1 MKKSSLLFLLTVISF
16 TANSQI
22 SYESGYFMDSTNQKT
37 DCLIKNLDWKN
48 NPTELEYKLQ
58 ADSEVKKATI
68 ATIKEFGIFN
78 SSKYVRRSVDLD
90 RSRGTLGDMNSS
102 RNPIFNKEQ
111 LFLRV
116 LIASKA
122 SLYLYQEGSLQ
133 RFFYQDADG
142 PIKQLIHKKYKTDDN
157 LVGENNLF
165 RQQLLNE
172 LNCQGLSERQMDELK
187 YSKGQL
193 VNYFIR
199 YNECTDSKVID
210 YETKNK
216 KGLFNLNFRTGLNN
230 TSLAIDNLSSGPS
243 GIDNRITAFGNEIGF
258 RIGFEAEFV
267 MAFNNNKWA
276 LIIEPTYQ
284 YYKTEKQLPLL
295 SADLDYT
302 TIEMSVGLRH
312 YMFINEKSKLFVN
325 ASVVLVLSSDLS
337 IIYEPN
343 AKDLVDGKS
352 NPNLAFGVGYNHNN
366 KYNLEFRIHNNRQVM
381 AKSQNW
387 TTDYS
392 VMSVI
397 FGYTLF

>member
-1 MKKSSLLFLLTVISF
+1 
-16 TANSQI
+16 
-22 SYESGYFMDSTNQKT
+22 MDSADQKT
-37 DCLIKNLDWKN
+37 NCLIKNIDWKN
-48 NPTELEYKLQ
+48 NPTEFEYKLQ
-58 ADSEVKKATI
+58 ADSKVKKATI
-68 ATIKEFGIFN
+68 AMVKEFGIFN
-78 SSKYVRRSVDLD
+78 SWKYVGHTVDID
-90 RSRGTLGDMNSS
+90 RSLGTLGNLNSS
-102 RNPIFNKEQ
+102 RNPIFKKEQ
-111 LFLRV
+111 LFLQV
-116 LIASKA
+116 LVASKA
-122 SLYLYQEGSLQ
+122 SLYLYQDGSLQ

-142 PIKQLIHKKYKTDDN
+142 PIKQLIHKKYKTVDN

-172 LNCQGLSERQMDELK
+172 LNCQGLPAEQMDNLK

-193 VNYFIR
+193 INYFIR
-199 YNECTDSKVID
+199 YNECMDSEVIN

-216 KGLFNLNFRTGLNN
+216 KELFNLSFRAGLNS
-230 TSLAIDNLSSGPS
+230 TSLAIDNLASGPS
-243 GIDNRITAFGNEIGF
+243 GIDRRITAFGNEIGL

-276 LIIEPTYQ
+276 LIVEPTYQ
-284 YYKTEKQLPLL
+284 YYKTEKQLPEI

-302 TIEMSVGLRH
+302 TIEMPVGLRH
-312 YMFINEKSKLFVN
+312 YFFFNEKSKLFAN

-343 AKDLVDGKS
+343 SKDLLDGTS

-366 KYNLEFRIHNNRQVM
+366 KYNMEFRIHTNRQVL

-387 TTDYS
+387 TTDYN

-397 FGYTLF
+397 LGYTLF